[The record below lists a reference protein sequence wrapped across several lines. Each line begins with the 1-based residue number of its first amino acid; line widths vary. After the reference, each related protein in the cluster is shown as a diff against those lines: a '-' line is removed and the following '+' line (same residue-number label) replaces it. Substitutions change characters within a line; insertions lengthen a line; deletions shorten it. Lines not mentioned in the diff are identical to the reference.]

1 MTDDLKTLAAGHRL
15 GAYEIQRLLG
25 SGTFGN
31 VYLCLDEGGAD
42 VAVREYVPHGLAVR
56 TDDLQVRPVSTA
68 AEAAFRA
75 GLARFVERAERMT
88 AVEHPNVVRILGV
101 FEANGTACVAMDYV
115 AGRPLAAELRPG
127 STLPYARLVGC
138 IRPVAEGL
146 AAMHRAGTAHGN
158 LGLGSIVV
166 REDGSAVLLGLAVSA
181 QDEFGA
187 VRMPGYA
194 PIEHY
199 SARAELVTGRADAYS
214 LAAVLYRCVTGVTPP
229 EAPIRAERDT
239 LVPAVRAAKGRSA
252 YSPQLLAAID
262 AALTLDPAT
271 RPDGVQPLLDALVDA
286 PPDAPRRS
294 RRRARAPTP
303 DEGVGR
309 APRRPRRPR
318 KAALGAAAAV
328 ALVGI
333 VVAIFVVQRG
343 DLGGVEE
350 RGDQPAVSTARET
363 GPAPP
368 IAQGTEPPPAAA
380 TGPAPEDDGPALVDA
395 PAPTPVPPVEAP
407 PPRTASLVVVTQPPG
422 AEVLL
427 DDQPVGVTPFE
438 VDDLA
443 ARVYA
448 VELRHPY
455 YHAVETELDL
465 SAGESR
471 RLERELDRAT
481 GALHVTTTPP
491 GAWIERGGERLADSS
506 PATLADLPAGPVD
519 LTLGAPGHVTAEVAA
534 QVPKDDTATVA
545 FSLEPAFG
553 TLTLVL
559 SPADAEVALP
569 DAQTV
574 YRPGVRLVEGPHR
587 IVVSRTGWRAVERT
601 VNVAGDT
608 RHEVALEAELH
619 PLTVT
624 TNPPGALV
632 AFVDRDEAYS
642 PGVLLPPGEYP
653 LEASLRGYA
662 PWAGTVRHSAAPT
675 MYAVSLEFVSAE
687 YADPLRSG
695 GTGPEMA
702 VIPAGSFRMGCVS
715 ETACRES
722 EQPVRRVTI
731 AAPFSMSKHEITFDD
746 FDRFARATG
755 RERPDDT
762 GWGRGRRPVINVSW
776 EDANDYASW
785 LSTESGRRYRLPTE
799 AEWEYAARAGAET
812 AYSWGD
818 ALAANE
824 ANCTGCGRR
833 SRDRTVPTGL
843 FRANAWGLHDMH
855 GNVWEWVEDCW
866 SEGHDGAPVDGSAR
880 TQGDCG
886 RRTLRGGSWFNS
898 SAFARSASRLS
909 GNPTVRGNIAGF
921 RVVVRDG

>member
-31 VYLCLDEGGAD
+31 VYLCLDAGGFAN
-42 VAVREYVPHGLAVR
+42 VAVREYAPHGLAVR
-56 TDDLQVRPVSTA
+56 TDDLRVQPVSPA
-68 AEAAFRA
+68 AAAAFRA
-75 GLARFVERAERMT
+75 GLGRFVERAERMM
-88 AVEHPNVVRILGV
+88 AVEHPNVVRILSV

-115 AGRPLAAELRPG
+115 AGRPLAALMRPG
-127 STLPYARLVGC
+127 GTLSNAELVGRV
-138 IRPVAEGL
+138 RPIAQGL

-199 SARAELVTGRADAYS
+199 SARAELVTARADAYS
-214 LAAVLYRCVTGVTPP
+214 LAAVLYRCVTGVAPA

-239 LVPAVRAAKGRSA
+239 LVPAVRAAKGRGA
-252 YSPQLLAAID
+252 YSPQLLSAID

-271 RPDGVQPLLDALVDA
+271 RPDGVQALLDALVDA
-286 PPDAPRRS
+286 PPDARKQS
-294 RRRARAPTP
+294 RRRARGPAADK
-303 DEGVGR
+303 DEGAAGR
-309 APRRPRRPR
+309 VPRLRY
-318 KAALGAAAAV
+318 KAALGAAAV
-328 ALVGI
+328 ALVG
-333 VVAIFVVQRG
+333 VVASIFVVQRG
-343 DLGGVEE
+343 DWVTVDGP
-350 RGDQPAVSTARET
+350 GDPPAVVTPSET

-368 IAQGTEPPPAAA
+368 MVQSPEPPPAPATE
-380 TGPAPEDDGPALVDA
+380 TGPVAA
-395 PAPTPVPPVEAP
+395 PAPTPVPPAEAP
-407 PPRTASLVVVTQPPG
+407 SLRTASLVVVTQPPG

-427 DDQPVGVTPFE
+427 DDESVGVTPLE
-438 VDDLA
+438 VDELP

-448 VELRHPY
+448 VALRHPY
-455 YHAVETELDL
+455 YNAVETELEV

-471 RLERELDRAT
+471 HFERELDRAT
-481 GALHVTTTPP
+481 GTLHVTISPP

-506 PATLADLPAGPVD
+506 PATLTELPAGPIN
-519 LTLGAPGHVTAEVAA
+519 LTLGAAGHVTADVAA
-534 QVPKDDTATVA
+534 EVPKDDTASVA

-553 TLTLVL
+553 TLTLQL
-559 SPADAEVALP
+559 SPTDADVALIDAE
-569 DAQTV
+569 TV
-574 YRPGVRLVEGPHR
+574 YVPGVRLVEGRHR
-587 IVVSRTGWRAVERT
+587 IAVSKTGWQTVERT
-601 VNVAGDT
+601 VDVAGDT
-608 RHEVALEAELH
+608 RHEIVLEPASH

-624 TNPPGALV
+624 TNPLGAVV
-632 AFVDRDEAYS
+632 AFIEGDDTYS
-642 PGVLLPPGEYP
+642 PGVLLPPGDYR

-662 PWAGTVRHSAAPT
+662 PWAGTIRHSAAPT

-695 GTGPEMA
+695 GDGPEMT

-715 ETACRES
+715 ENDCMAS
-722 EQPVRRVTI
+722 ERPVRGVTI
-731 AAPFSMSKHEITFDD
+731 ATPFSMSKREVTFDD

-785 LSTESGRRYRLPTE
+785 LATETGRRYRLPTE
-799 AEWEYAARAGAET
+799 AEWEYAARAGADT
-812 AYSWGD
+812 AYAWGEV
-818 ALAANE
+818 LANGE
-824 ANCTGCGRR
+824 ANCAGCGRR
-833 SRDRTVPTGL
+833 SLDRTVLTGS

-866 SEGHDGAPVDGSAR
+866 NESYEGAPVDGSAW

-898 SAFARSASRLS
+898 SASARSAARLN
-909 GNPTVRGNIAGF
+909 GNATVRGNIAGF
-921 RVVVRDG
+921 RVVVRGE